1 MRVAMYL
8 DRTWRGRLMEAFDH
22 LIENGMVPVSRSI

>member
-8 DRTWRGRLMEAFDH
+8 DRTWRGRLMEAFDWSFRDGSFK
-22 LIENGMVPVSRSI
+22 IAESR